1 MPPDPALRLLGRW
14 RLLRAEGSLDFAPH
28 AGLEF
33 LLGGRLRYSFKAGE
47 TVQRVMMVY
56 RTEGD
61 VLFTDNPSAPH
72 ARTTRFRFGEGDVLI
87 LDFAEAAAWFVREL

>member
-1 MPPDPALRLLGRW
+1 MNGDHAQRLLGKW
-14 RLLRAEGSLDFAPH
+14 RLLRAEGSLDFAPE

-33 LLGGRLRYSFKAGE
+33 LAAGRLRYSFKAGE
-47 TVQRVMMVY
+47 TVQRVSMVY
-56 RTEGD
+56 RIEGD
-61 VLFTDNPSAPH
+61 VLFTDNPAAPH